1 MPGNRDYF
9 GGITDAR
16 DRRRYS
22 RQITSLNY
30 IKLGETN
37 GGILLDVSEDG
48 LAFTAAESLV
58 GEFIPRL
65 RFQLAE
71 NADWIEASGRIIWL
85 NDSKKGAGIQF
96 VSISNE
102 DREQIRRWILS
113 KTPSEIQDSARAA
126 RKIHKE
132 SEITTFPAPR
142 NDTRKI
148 ETQYEILEPDLQR
161 MFPSESVLGPEAAQP
176 NPVRAPQVDAS
187 SAIHAAP
194 HEEYFPSESAMRREP
209 AVTEAPEVEIQSHA
223 REARHEELPSE
234 NISQVRTTVPR
245 FASTLQVET
254 PPETHQA
261 QQKVSVPPER
271 ARPIEQPEAATEP
284 EPASVANTNEF
295 RPSDFARRAARI
307 PTFGYQ
313 TSAGY
318 QKQEDWTNW
327 VDPATA
333 HRSKL
338 GFVVLGLLL
347 VVAAFA
353 IGMSFGHGSFDEFA
367 ENIRRL
373 MPDKYQQ
380 APSVAT
386 PSAESAATP
395 QSTAAETK
403 TDAKADAPAPA
414 QSAEPSAQTSETP
427 AASNPDTPPSKNEKT
442 QAAETPSE
450 TETSSG
456 SEKGKSGVSRDD
468 SVPVLVTA
476 AGAGEP
482 FRLTTPETAVSAS
495 SSVAISSQT
504 SVLVPREAGA
514 VVSQQPKRLQPGTL
528 VFHVDPQYPRKL
540 ARNEVAIVK
549 VLATVGENGQVI
561 NVQRISG
568 PQPFASSAISAVREW
583 RYSPTL
589 FDSRPVKT
597 EQTITIAFRS
607 R

>member
-1 MPGNRDYF
+1 MPGNQDYF

-16 DRRRYS
+16 DRRRHS

-96 VSISNE
+96 VSISDE

-126 RKIHKE
+126 RRTHKE
-132 SEITTFPAPR
+132 SEVTTFPAPR

-148 ETQYEILEPDLQR
+148 ETQYEILEPDLQK
-161 MFPSESVLGPEAAQP
+161 MFPSESVLGLEGARP
-176 NPVRAPQVDAS
+176 NPVRTPQVEAP
-187 SAIHAAP
+187 SAIHASP

-209 AVTEAPEVEIQSHA
+209 PVTAAPEVEIQPHA
-223 REARHEELPSE
+223 REAQHGELSSE
-234 NISQVRTTVPR
+234 NVPQVRKALPR

-261 QQKVSVPPER
+261 RQKESVAPER
-271 ARPIEQPEAATEP
+271 ARPIEQQETGAEP

-295 RPSDFARRAARI
+295 RPSDFARRAARV

-327 VDPATA
+327 VDPATT

-386 PSAESAATP
+386 PSADSAATP
-395 QSTAAETK
+395 RSTAAETK
-403 TDAKADAPAPA
+403 TDALAQA

-427 AASNPDTPPSKNEKT
+427 TASNPDTPPSKNEKT

-456 SEKGKSGVSRDD
+456 GEKGKSGVSQDD
-468 SVPVLVTA
+468 STSVLVTA
-476 AGAGEP
+476 AGTGGQP

-514 VVSQQPKRLQPGTL
+514 EASQQPKRLQPGTL
-528 VFHVDPQYPRKL
+528 LFHVDPQYPRKL

-561 NVQRISG
+561 NVQQISG
-568 PQPFASSAISAVREW
+568 PQQFASAAISAIREW

-589 FDSRPVKT
+589 FDGRPVKT

>member
-1 MPGNRDYF
+1 M
-9 GGITDAR
+9 I
-16 DRRRYS
+16 
-22 RQITSLNY
+22 
-30 IKLGETN
+30 
-37 GGILLDVSEDG
+37 EDG
-48 LAFTAAESLV
+48 LAFTAAEPLV

-71 NADWIEASGRIIWL
+71 NAEWIEASGRIIWL

-96 VSISNE
+96 VSISDE
-102 DREQIRRWILS
+102 DREQIRRWVSS
-113 KTPSEIQDSARAA
+113 KTPSEIQDSARAG
-126 RKIHKE
+126 RRSRKE
-132 SEITTFPAPR
+132 SEVMPFPAPR
-142 NDTRKI
+142 SDTRKI

-176 NPVRAPQVDAS
+176 NPVWTPQVDAS

-209 AVTEAPEVEIQSHA
+209 AVSAAPQVEIQPHA
-223 REARHEELPSE
+223 REAQHEELPSE
-234 NISQVRTTVPR
+234 NVPQVRKVVPR

-261 QQKVSVPPER
+261 RQKESVAPER
-271 ARPIEQPEAATEP
+271 ARPIEQPDAATEP

-295 RPSDFARRAARI
+295 RPSDFARRAARL

-395 QSTAAETK
+395 RSTAAETK
-403 TDAKADAPAPA
+403 TEAKADAPAPA

-450 TETSSG
+450 AETSSG
-456 SEKGKSGVSRDD
+456 GEKGKSGVSRDD

-514 VVSQQPKRLQPGTL
+514 VASQQPKRLQPGTL

-549 VLATVGENGQVI
+549 LLATVGRRRPGD
-561 NVQRISG
+561 QR
-568 PQPFASSAISAVREW
+568 PANQWSSAVC
-583 RYSPTL
+583 
-589 FDSRPVKT
+589 
-597 EQTITIAFRS
+597 FRS
-607 R
+607 DKRSSRVEIFADLVRWPSGQDRTNNHHCFSLPLTYRGSTHFRIIQRRATTSTLAAFSNLRGAD

>member
-16 DRRRYS
+16 DRRRHS
-22 RQITSLNY
+22 RRITSLNY

-65 RFQLAE
+65 RFQLTE

-96 VSISNE
+96 VSISDE

-126 RKIHKE
+126 RRSHKE
-132 SEITTFPAPR
+132 SEVTTFPAPR

-148 ETQYEILEPDLQR
+148 ETQYEILEPDLQK
-161 MFPSESVLGPEAAQP
+161 MFPSESVLGLEGARP
-176 NPVRAPQVDAS
+176 NPVRTPQVEAP

-209 AVTEAPEVEIQSHA
+209 AVTAAPEVEIQPHA
-223 REARHEELPSE
+223 REAQHEELPSE
-234 NISQVRTTVPR
+234 NVPQVRKAVPR

-261 QQKVSVPPER
+261 QQKESVAPQT
-271 ARPIEQPEAATEP
+271 ARPIGQPEAGTEP
-284 EPASVANTNEF
+284 EPASAGKTDEF
-295 RPSDFARRAARI
+295 RPSDFARRAARV

-338 GFVVLGLLL
+338 GFVVLGVLL

-395 QSTAAETK
+395 RSTAAETK
-403 TDAKADAPAPA
+403 TDAKADAPAQA

-427 AASNPDTPPSKNEKT
+427 AASNRDTPGKNEKT
-442 QAAETPSE
+442 QPAETSSE
-450 TETSSG
+450 AEASSG
-456 SEKGKSGVSRDD
+456 SEKSKSAISPDD

-514 VVSQQPKRLQPGTL
+514 VASQQPKRLQPGTL

-549 VLATVGENGQVI
+549 LLATVGENGQVI

-568 PQPFASSAISAVREW
+568 PQPFASAAISAVREW

-589 FDSRPVKT
+589 FDGRPVKT

>member
-22 RQITSLNY
+22 RLITSLNY

-37 GGILLDVSEDG
+37 GGILLNVSEDG

-65 RFQLAE
+65 RFQLAD
-71 NADWIEASGRIIWL
+71 NAEWIEASGRIIWL

-96 VSISNE
+96 VSISDE
-102 DREQIRRWILS
+102 DREQIRRWVSS
-113 KTPSEIQDSARAA
+113 KTPSEIQDSARAG
-126 RKIHKE
+126 RRSRKE
-132 SEITTFPAPR
+132 SEVMPFPAPR

-561 NVQRISG
+561 NVQQISG
-568 PQPFASSAISAVREW
+568 PQQFASAAISAVREW

-589 FDSRPVKT
+589 FDGRPVKT

>member
-16 DRRRYS
+16 DRRRHS

-48 LAFTAAESLV
+48 LACTAAEPLV

-71 NADWIEASGRIIWL
+71 NAEWIEASGRIIWL

-96 VSISNE
+96 VSISDE
-102 DREQIRRWILS
+102 DREQIRRWVSS
-113 KTPSEIQDSARAA
+113 KTPSEIQDSARAG
-126 RKIHKE
+126 RRSRKE
-132 SEITTFPAPR
+132 SEVMPFPAPR
-142 NDTRKI
+142 SDTRKI

-176 NPVRAPQVDAS
+176 NPVRVPQVDAS

-209 AVTEAPEVEIQSHA
+209 AVTAAPEVEIQPDA
-223 REARHEELPSE
+223 REAQHEELPSE
-234 NISQVRTTVPR
+234 NVPQVRTTVPR

-261 QQKVSVPPER
+261 QQKESVAPER
-271 ARPIEQPEAATEP
+271 SRPIGQPEAGTEP
-284 EPASVANTNEF
+284 EPASAGKTDEF
-295 RPSDFARRAARI
+295 RPSDFARRAARV

-373 MPDKYQQ
+373 MPDKYQP

-395 QSTAAETK
+395 RSTAAETK
-403 TDAKADAPAPA
+403 TDAKADAPAQA

-427 AASNPDTPPSKNEKT
+427 TASNPDTPASKNEKT

-450 TETSSG
+450 AGTSSG
-456 SEKGKSGVSRDD
+456 DEKGKSGVSRDD

-495 SSVAISSQT
+495 PSVAISSQT

-514 VVSQQPKRLQPGTL
+514 VASQQPKRLQPGTL

-549 VLATVGENGQVI
+549 LLATVGENGQVI

-568 PQPFASSAISAVREW
+568 SQPFASAAISAVREW

-589 FDSRPVKT
+589 FDGHPVKT

>member
-16 DRRRYS
+16 DRRRHS

-48 LAFTAAESLV
+48 LACTAAEPLV

-71 NADWIEASGRIIWL
+71 NAEWIEASGRIIWL

-96 VSISNE
+96 VSISDE
-102 DREQIRRWILS
+102 DREQIRRWVSS
-113 KTPSEIQDSARAA
+113 KTPSEIQDSARAG
-126 RKIHKE
+126 RRSRKE
-132 SEITTFPAPR
+132 SEVMPFPAPR
-142 NDTRKI
+142 SDTRKI

-176 NPVRAPQVDAS
+176 NPVRVPQVDAS

-209 AVTEAPEVEIQSHA
+209 AVTAAPEVDIQHHT
-223 REARHEELPSE
+223 REAQHEEFPS
-234 NISQVRTTVPR
+234 NVPQVRTTVPR

-261 QQKVSVPPER
+261 QQRESVAPER

-284 EPASVANTNEF
+284 EPASAGKTDEF
-295 RPSDFARRAARI
+295 RPSDFARRAARV

-327 VDPATA
+327 VDPAIA

-347 VVAAFA
+347 VVVAFA
-353 IGMSFGHGSFDEFA
+353 IGMSFGHGSLDEFV
-367 ENIRRL
+367 ESIKRL

-380 APSVAT
+380 APTVAT
-386 PSAESAATP
+386 PSAESATTP
-395 QSTAAETK
+395 RSTAPET
-403 TDAKADAPAPA
+403 KADAPAQA
-414 QSAEPSAQTSETP
+414 QSAEPTAQTSETP
-427 AASNPDTPPSKNEKT
+427 TASNPDTPASKNEKT
-442 QAAETPSE
+442 QGAETPSE
-450 TETSSG
+450 AEASSG
-456 SEKGKSGVSRDD
+456 SEKSKSGISQDD

-476 AGAGEP
+476 TGSGGQP
-482 FRLTTPETAVSAS
+482 FRLTTPETAISAS

-514 VVSQQPKRLQPGTL
+514 QASQQPKRLQPGTL

-549 VLATVGENGQVI
+549 LLATVGENGQVI
-561 NVQRISG
+561 SVQQISG
-568 PQPFASSAISAVREW
+568 PQQFASAAISAVREW

-589 FDSRPVKT
+589 FDGHPVKT

>member
-1 MPGNRDYF
+1 MPGNREYF

-48 LAFTAAESLV
+48 LACTAAEPLV

-71 NADWIEASGRIIWL
+71 NAEWIEASGRIIWL

-96 VSISNE
+96 VSISDE
-102 DREQIRRWILS
+102 DREQIRRWVLS
-113 KTPSEIQDSARAA
+113 KRPSDQDSARAG
-126 RKIHKE
+126 RRSRKE
-132 SEITTFPAPR
+132 SEVMPFPAPKS
-142 NDTRKI
+142 DTRKI

-176 NPVRAPQVDAS
+176 NPVRAPQGDAS

-209 AVTEAPEVEIQSHA
+209 AVTEASEVEIQSHA

-234 NISQVRTTVPR
+234 NVPQVWTTGPR

-261 QQKVSVPPER
+261 RQKESAAPER

-295 RPSDFARRAARI
+295 RPSDFARHAARV

-353 IGMSFGHGSFDEFA
+353 IGMSFGHGSFDEFV
-367 ENIRRL
+367 ESMRRL

-380 APSVAT
+380 APTVAT

-395 QSTAAETK
+395 RSTAAETK

-414 QSAEPSAQTSETP
+414 QSAEPSAQTSETFK
-427 AASNPDTPPSKNEKT
+427 ASNPDTPPSKNEKT
-442 QAAETPSE
+442 QAAETSSE
-450 TETSSG
+450 AETSSG
-456 SEKGKSGVSRDD
+456 GEKGKSGVSRDD
-468 SVPVLVTA
+468 SVPILVTA

-514 VVSQQPKRLQPGTL
+514 EASQQPKRLQPGTL
-528 VFHVDPQYPRKL
+528 LFHVDPQYPRKL

-561 NVQRISG
+561 NVQPISG
-568 PQPFASSAISAVREW
+568 PQQFASAAISAVREW

-589 FDSRPVKT
+589 FDGRPVRT